1 MDILIKMLVIGLDG
15 ATWKVIKDNINEFPT
30 IKKLM
35 NEGYHKTITVRGKPL
50 SVPLWCTIFS
60 GKKPEEH
67 GHEEFVVNGKLLHRD
82 DINLDFIWDI
92 LNKQGYKA
100 FAINI
105 PFVLPP
111 YNFNTQ
117 FDAISY
123 GLPETEE
130 EWEKELWSV
139 TEKAKDLL
147 QTKPDLLC
155 VVYTLLDR
163 VQHYYW
169 GSSEVVRWYKKIDDS
184 IKELIQFDNK
194 IILLSDHGFCSF
206 GEAKI
211 KTLKKANIDGR
222 EVKGDHHEEA
232 ILIAKNIN
240 YDIKNPEDIFYAI
253 VNEFNGNKN
262 GTEE

>member
-1 MDILIKMLVIGLDG
+1 MLVIGLDG
-15 ATWKVIKDNINEFPT
+15 ATWKIIKSNIDEFPT
-30 IKKLM
+30 IKKLAD
-35 NEGYHKTITVRGKPL
+35 EGYSKTIIVRGKPL
-50 SVPLWCTIFS
+50 SVPLWCSIFS

-67 GHEEFVVNGKLLHRD
+67 GHEEFVVDGRLLHRD
-82 DINLDFIWDI
+82 DINLDFVWDI
-92 LNKQGYKA
+92 LDRKGYRA
-100 FAINI
+100 YALNI

-117 FDAISY
+117 FDAVSY

-130 EWEKELWSV
+130 EWEQELSRV
-139 TEKAKDLL
+139 TETAKNLL

-155 VVYTLLDR
+155 AVYTLLDR

-169 GSSEVVRWYKKIDDS
+169 GNDEVIKWYKKVDQS
-184 IKELIQFDNK
+184 IKELIKFDDK

-211 KTLKKANIDGR
+211 KTLKRANINGR

-232 ILIAKNIN
+232 ILIAKNID
-240 YDIKNPEDIFYAI
+240 YDIKSSEDVFNAI
-253 VNEFNGNKN
+253 INEFSGDRNGK
-262 GTEE
+262 